1 MKAASPNAAKAAKPA
16 AARTAKRAV
25 KRLAT
30 ALSPMPLTSRRD
42 TLRDELLATV
52 DLLKRRRA
60 AEIDEGFIE
69 DYVALH
75 WMEWHGG
82 SLRLTTT
89 GENVCKHLT
98 SLLSRASP
106 QPAN

>member
-1 MKAASPNAAKAAKPA
+1 MKSSTKLATPRATSRATRQRSQPA
-16 AARTAKRAV
+16 APQAA
-25 KRLAT
+25 
-30 ALSPMPLTSRRD
+30 PSRRD
-42 TLRDELLATV
+42 TLRDRLLATV

-89 GENVCKHLT
+89 GENVCKHLA
-98 SLLSRASP
+98 SLMGRASP

>member
-1 MKAASPNAAKAAKPA
+1 MAPPD
-16 AARTAKRAV
+16 
-25 KRLAT
+25 
-30 ALSPMPLTSRRD
+30 P
-42 TLRDELLATV
+42 LRDRLLATV

-60 AEIDEGFIE
+60 AEIGEDTIE
-69 DYVALH
+69 AYINLH

-89 GENVCKHLT
+89 GENVCKHLA

>member
-1 MKAASPNAAKAAKPA
+1 MNASTKP
-16 AARTAKRAV
+16 RTVRK
-25 KRLAT
+25 LSLPAT
-30 ALSPMPLTSRRD
+30 PSPVSRRD
-42 TLRDELLATV
+42 TLRDRLLATV

-89 GENVCKHLT
+89 GENVCKHLA
-98 SLLSRASP
+98 SMLGRASP
-106 QPAN
+106 QPSH